1 MDESPYVFGHAIDDD
16 RQRLEYQ
23 YTLLREDFDTWFD
36 QGVRLAGATGDFE
49 VLDLGCGEGQYSREI
64 ARRYPRA
71 RVLGADVN
79 PTAIAAARAAATE
92 PNVRFVVHDAREPL
106 PEGRFDIAVGWLM
119 LMYLRDRA
127 GALANLASVLR
138 PGGVV
143 LLGTSPDEPILLDHP
158 SAVRLRP
165 LGRELFERAGMTGFE
180 DGLDGLLA
188 GAGFTQVRT
197 GSLTYPLGGT
207 SPEGRRWYRYFL
219 MSNAVARRPMV
230 DLFGLMDG
238 AEYDAHFATLAA
250 APPVDPPGSVRFLV
264 TLARRA

>member
-1 MDESPYVFGHAIDDD
+1 MDEAPYVFGHAIDDD

-23 YTLLREDFDTWFD
+23 FSLLREDFGAWFD
-36 QGVRLAGATGDFE
+36 QGVRLAGATGDVE
-49 VLDLGCGEGQYSREI
+49 VLDVGCGEGQYSREI

-79 PTAIAAARAAATE
+79 PAAIAAARAAATE
-92 PNVRFVVHDAREPL
+92 PNVRFLVHDATKPF
-106 PEGRFDIAVGWLM
+106 PVGRFDIVVGWLM

-127 GALANLASVLR
+127 GAVANLASVLR
-138 PGGVV
+138 PGGVL
-143 LLGTSPDEPILLDHP
+143 LLGTVPDEPIVLDHP
-158 SAVRLRP
+158 SALRLRP

-180 DGLDGLLA
+180 DGLDGLLT

-197 GSLTYPLGGT
+197 ASLTYPLGGT
-207 SPEGRRWYRYFL
+207 SPAGRRWYRYFL
-219 MSNAVARRPMV
+219 MSNAVARHPIV